1 MLHLTKVFCI
11 KKGILDVCDKEHQGG
26 IEKWGENIFK
36 GVFFFVFTNIQLT
49 KKISFLQCCLYFDT
63 MLRYIAG

>member
-36 GVFFFVFTNIQLT
+36 GVYLRTYVQLIKKNFFC
-49 KKISFLQCCLYFDT
+49 SAA
-63 MLRYIAG
+63 YILIR

>member
-36 GVFFFVFTNIQLT
+36 GVGFFCIYEHTTNQEEL
-49 KKISFLQCCLYFDT
+49 FLQCCLPYF
-63 MLRYIAG
+63 RE

>member
-36 GVFFFVFTNIQLT
+36 GVFFCIYEHTT
-49 KKISFLQCCLYFDT
+49 KQEDFFAVLPLF
-63 MLRYIAG
+63 